1 MGLSEKDKTMLIE
14 NVHVVINCAATVD
27 FNARLDIALQMNVLG
42 AMRMLELGKQMRRL
56 ESFVHVSTCYVN
68 SDKR

>member
-1 MGLSEKDKTMLIE
+1 MSEKDRKALIE

-27 FNARLDIALQMNVLG
+27 FNARLDVSLQMNVLG
-42 AMRMLELGKQMRRL
+42 AMRMLELGKQMRNL